1 MLSSVV
7 LFCLINKYK
16 TGSKTRRKGSTSSD
30 EYQYKVKLYLKT
42 LLTRSL
48 ISKDKIDVIRTY
60 CVVFKVPTLRK
71 FLKMITSKLKSFVA
85 NYFLGNT
92 ILQKYLLTLVNNAKG
107 LRIARLSTKKN
118 LEL

>member
-48 ISKDKIDVIRTY
+48 ISKDKIDD
-60 CVVFKVPTLRK
+60 
-71 FLKMITSKLKSFVA
+71 
-85 NYFLGNT
+85 N
-92 ILQKYLLTLVNNAKG
+92 
-107 LRIARLSTKKN
+107 KN
-118 LEL
+118 LLCSF